1 MEQARKCE
9 RCACKGVP
17 CKLATCELKSA
28 NYEYAEKLDVN
39 IRHANGLLRMVK
51 HASIVLPEQSI
62 CETSHEQQTRDNTGE
77 C

>member
-17 CKLATCELKSA
+17 CELKSA
-28 NYEYAEKLDVN
+28 NYEYAEMLDVN
-39 IRHANGLLRMVK
+39 ARHANGLLRMVK

-62 CETSHEQQTRDNTGE
+62 CEPSHEQQTHDNTGE